1 MPGLHEGQ
9 LAIRRELVELPVQH
23 CLRAAAR
30 QNVCDSRCAEA
41 PVERA
46 DGLENE
52 GGRVRH
58 VHLRLPA
65 FAVAAVAAG
74 LVRLLPEVGQDEI
87 AEAGRR
93 LAVIDHGIQAVVV
106 HLLLLFVLIAL
117 IDEVAL
123 DA

>member
-1 MPGLHEGQ
+1 M
-9 LAIRRELVELPVQH
+9 
-23 CLRAAAR
+23 RAA
-30 QNVCDSRCAEA
+30 VS
-41 PVERA
+41 
-46 DGLENE
+46 
-52 GGRVRH
+52 RH